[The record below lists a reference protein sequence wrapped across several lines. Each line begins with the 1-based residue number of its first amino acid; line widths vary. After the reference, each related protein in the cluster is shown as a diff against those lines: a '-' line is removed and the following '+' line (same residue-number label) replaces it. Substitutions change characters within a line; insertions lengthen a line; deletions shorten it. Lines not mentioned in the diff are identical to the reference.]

1 MDAQVRLEGL
11 ARLGAGPLFA
21 VDGVAY
27 GWRHVLERADL
38 VALRATARRGVACLR
53 RAEALSDEPDD
64 GTVQSAAARFRYG
77 RGLLSADELELWLER
92 WGLTVGEWGGYLVR
106 SLLLERWAGKLE
118 AIEAEF
124 GGDGRAVEEAEFVD
138 GVCSGLLERE
148 AHALAADAALAGGS
162 PNLQQ
167 LVEAAAAARA
177 AAASP
182 AAVEREIAGR
192 RLDWTRLDVDLL
204 ELPDRDTA
212 AEAAL
217 CVRIDRRE
225 LADVAQDCETVAE
238 RTSIYLGD
246 SDAGFAASLLAA
258 QPGELVG
265 PLERSGSF
273 VLVAVR
279 ERVPPSSSDPELRRR
294 AEALLVDRAVERA
307 VESRVEWF
315 EVV

>member
-1 MDAQVRLEGL
+1 MEAHVRLEGL
-11 ARLGAGPLFA
+11 ARLGDRPLFA
-21 VDGVAY
+21 VDGVVY
-27 GWRHVLERADL
+27 GWSHVLERADL
-38 VALRATARRGVACLR
+38 AALRATARRGVACIR
-53 RAEALSDEPDD
+53 RAEALADEPDE

-77 RGLLSADELELWLER
+77 RGLLSAEELELWLGR
-92 WGLTVGEWGGYLVR
+92 WGLTVAEWGGYLGR
-106 SLLLERWAGKLE
+106 SLLLERWAEKLE

-124 GGDGRAVEEAEFVD
+124 GGEGRAVEEAEFVD
-138 GVCSGLLERE
+138 GVCSGLFERE
-148 AHALAADAALAGGS
+148 AHALAADAALAGGAVS
-162 PNLQQ
+162 FERLA
-167 LVEAAAAARA
+167 EAAAAARA
-177 AAASP
+177 GAASA

-217 CVRIDRRE
+217 CVRIDCRE
-225 LADVAQDCETVAE
+225 LADVAEDCDTVVE

-246 SDAGFAASLLAA
+246 SDAAFAASLLAA

-265 PLERSGSF
+265 PVERPRSF

-279 ERVPPSSSDPELRRR
+279 DRVPPTAFDPELRRR
-294 AEALLVDRAVERA
+294 AETLLVDRAVERA
-307 VESRVEWF
+307 VESRVEWY

>member
-1 MDAQVRLEGL
+1 MEAQVRPEGL
-11 ARLGAGPLFA
+11 AGLGERPLFA

-27 GWRHVLERADL
+27 GWSQVLERADL
-38 VALRATARRGVACLR
+38 AAQRAPARRGVACVR
-53 RAEALSDEPDD
+53 RAEALGGEPDD
-64 GTVQSAAARFRYG
+64 ATVQSAAARFRYG
-77 RGLLSADELELWLER
+77 RGLLSAEELELWLER
-92 WGLTVGEWGGYLVR
+92 WGLTVEEWGGYLVR
-106 SLLLERWAGKLE
+106 SLLLERWAEKLA

-124 GGDGRAVEEAEFVD
+124 GGDGRVVEEAEFVD

-148 AHALAADAALAGGS
+148 AHALAADAALAGRS
-162 PNLQQ
+162 PNLAQ
-167 LVEAAAAARA
+167 LAEAAAAARA

-204 ELPDRDTA
+204 ELADRDTA

-217 CVRIDRRE
+217 CVRIDLRE
-225 LADVAQDCETVAE
+225 LADVAQDCETVVE
-238 RTSIYLGD
+238 RTSVSLGD
-246 SDAGFAASLLAA
+246 GDAALAASLLAA

-265 PLERSGSF
+265 PVERSGSF

-279 ERVPPSSSDPELRRR
+279 DRMPPTAADPELRRR
-294 AEALLVDRAVERA
+294 AVTLLVDRAVERA
-307 VESRVEWF
+307 VESRVEWL